1 MNKSKIKFNHD
12 EGINKDAL
20 LDLDE
25 GISLGAPIRI
35 SRDELYETNRY

>member
-20 LDLDE
+20 RDLDE
-25 GISLGAPIRI
+25 GLSLGAPIRI